1 VSRLVQM
8 ADFMSRTGSS
18 RGVTKQNGEIIAKP
32 HPVMKKSYA
41 GNAAK
46 ESGNSTS
53 KESFKDP
60 GLKQALSAYHPNAL
74 RNRLPV
80 EFKDSAI
87 PAARFCY
94 PRNKHT
100 YDFFSGNNEAGYQRF
115 RTTSQNYYAYDTKAL
130 AVGES
135 NQGIVSEKSKW
146 IHAKQ
151 TM

>member
-1 VSRLVQM
+1 V
-8 ADFMSRTGSS
+8 SRTGSS
-18 RGVTKQNGEIIAKP
+18 RGVSKQNGEIIAQP
-32 HPVMKKSYA
+32 HPTMKKSYA
-41 GNAAK
+41 GNAEQGKAPA
-46 ESGNSTS
+46 NSTM

-60 GLKQALSAYHPNAL
+60 NQKQALTAYHPNAI

-115 RTTSQNYYAYDTKAL
+115 RTSSQNFYDYDTKAL

-146 IHAKQ
+146 IHKKQ